1 MYMPVI
7 VFKPIFVWSVD
18 TNHNTAVKATDL
30 IVHTCFKIVMHKILL
45 AVEVKKCM
53 FCFYLFNL

>member
-30 IVHTCFKIVMHKILL
+30 IVHN
-45 AVEVKKCM
+45 M
-53 FCFYLFNL
+53 F